1 MSKQALGNVLA
12 GVAFLIVAIVDFT
25 RESSG
30 IGAVFL
36 VFAAVFLGL
45 GPVRQKAAATLEVI
59 GFPGDCGAR
68 GRGDRTAEQ
77 LMRRR
82 SPL

>member
-25 RESSG
+25 RDSSG
-30 IGAVFL
+30 IGVVFL

-45 GPVRQKAAATLEVI
+45 GMSGKRRKPRSWPQ
-59 GFPGDCGAR
+59 GD
-68 GRGDRTAEQ
+68 
-77 LMRRR
+77 
-82 SPL
+82 

>member
-25 RESSG
+25 RDSSG

-45 GPVRQKAAATLEVI
+45 GLSGKRRQARSSRQ
-59 GFPGDCGAR
+59 GD
-68 GRGDRTAEQ
+68 
-77 LMRRR
+77 
-82 SPL
+82 